1 MTTNSLMSPDQALQ
15 YITNAMS
22 LRAPQQKSLALF
34 AGYLESEAGKKVLGR
49 VKRENRKGLSDVEAA
64 TKDYARTIP
73 ETRQFQAFERT
84 FPAYTFALA
93 TGVGKTRLM
102 GAFTAYLHLVYGIR
116 HFMLV
121 APGNTIYRKLV
132 DDFSRPNNP
141 KYVFRGIGEIN
152 INTTRI
158 ITKDNY
164 EQNQATASLFGNQIQ
179 INIFNVQQ
187 FAQKDIEKEKGI
199 TKFSETLGET
209 YFDYLSSLDD
219 LVVLLDES
227 HHYHAEAAFGSL
239 DRIEPL
245 MGLEF
250 TATPYISTTTTRRNV
265 KPPLKKNIFYAYN
278 LGDAIRDGYV
288 KDPWVGTEADVD
300 FSQWKEDSIDTD
312 ARKLQLAAYFHE
324 RAKVAL
330 KEFAREN
337 NKPEV
342 KPVML
347 VVAKDTAHA
356 GALRALID
364 SDDFRGGAYKGKVI
378 EVHTKTKGEE
388 ADETIEKLL
397 SLEHPDNIVEIVI
410 HVNMLKEGWDVANI
424 YTIAP
429 IRSSASEILTEQTI
443 GRGLRLPYGERTGN
457 KNVDRVMIVA
467 HDNYAKVVEGA
478 RKSQLIQPTNIESVS
493 SEDTKIVKEIVEV
506 PSAFVAGIQEQIRSN
521 PAIMNDIEAQAAKK
535 VAPLITEDTPEDVR
549 LATIKAKTDES
560 VEILSKQLA
569 SGASFLDYHQHR
581 KDEPRPMEP
590 LGEGTLWG
598 SLSEPAKRGL
608 EEVRRVSGQSMEAR
622 NIPVPRLMLTPHYG
636 ELIIKDF
643 DLDTKKMSRYATEA
657 SILEERLQGSEE
669 KDLFGNVQQGARE
682 TELTKVSSLGEGRKQ
697 SPANTIIAALTD
709 YPLVDYESEQKE
721 LLLKLASQTVAHYKS
736 FVSDEKALK
745 MMVEN
750 NFRQIAGEIYDQ
762 ILERKKYVSDGYL
775 ESGIREP
782 NPYLEQ
788 YNISLVLGEK
798 PVTLESQ
805 LDQFPREKVY
815 AWFKKACHS
824 MYRFDSSFEGRLAYL
839 LDKDSSVEDWLRPAP
854 NQFEGLYWR
863 DASGDS
869 QNRYE
874 PDFVVEFKNE
884 IVMVEVKPGEE
895 AGDPDVREKKKTA
908 EKYCELVSKN
918 IGNYGIVKPWRY
930 VIVPTE
936 KICLSATIGGLL
948 ASHGSL
954 SKTETDKSDLFFS
967 DVIPDEQI
975 TSAQRNI
982 THVPIYS
989 LQAVATSFVEQR
1001 APDTIGWKPLAG
1013 IFKLNPK
1020 MFIAQ
1025 VVGKSMEPTIKDGS
1039 WCLFRPDQGGSRNG
1053 KIVLVESRK
1062 VSDPETRKNYTIK
1075 RYHSEKEDLGNGQ
1088 WRHRKII
1095 LSPDNKQFPDIVL
1108 ENVREDDFHV
1118 VAEFVEVLDK

>member
-1 MTTNSLMSPDQALQ
+1 MNKDQALQ

-34 AGYLESEAGKKVLGR
+34 VDYLESGAGKKVLAR
-49 VKRENRKGLSDVEAA
+49 VKRENRGNLGDVETA

-73 ETRQFQAFERT
+73 EAKQFQAFERT

-132 DDFSRPNNP
+132 DDFSKANNP

-187 FAQKDIEKEKGI
+187 FAQKDIEQEKGI
-199 TKFSETLGET
+199 TKFSETLGES
-209 YFDYLSSLDD
+209 YFEYLNSLSD

-227 HHYHAEAAFGSL
+227 HHYHADAALGSL
-239 DRIEPL
+239 DRINPL

-250 TATPYISTTTTRRNV
+250 TATPYISTTTARRNAE
-265 KPPLKKNIFYAYN
+265 PTLKKNIFYTYN

-300 FSQWKEDSIDTD
+300 FSQFDQDSIDTD

-330 KEFAREN
+330 KEYALEN
-337 NKPEV
+337 NKTEV

-356 GALRALID
+356 SQLRTLID

-410 HVNMLKEGWDVANI
+410 HVNMLKEGWDVTNI

-478 RKSQLIQPTNIESVS
+478 RKSALIQPTNVESVS
-493 SEDTKIVKEIVEV
+493 IEDAKIVKEVVEV
-506 PSAFVAGIQEQIRSN
+506 PSAFVAGIQQRIKSN
-521 PAIMNDIEAQAAKK
+521 PEIMKDIEAQAVKK
-535 VAPLITEDTPEDVR
+535 VAPLIAEDTPEDVK
-549 LATIKAKTDES
+549 LETIKTKTDEY
-560 VEILSKQLA
+560 VEILAKQEA
-569 SGASFLDYHQHR
+569 SRMSFLDYHRHR
-581 KDEPRPMEP
+581 KDEKRAMEP
-590 LGEGTLWG
+590 FGEGALFG
-598 SLSEPAKRGL
+598 AMSELARKGL
-608 EEVRRVSGQSMEAR
+608 EEVRRVSGQTMELR

-636 ELIIKDF
+636 ELIIENF
-643 DLDTKKMSRYATEA
+643 DLDTKRLSRYATEA

-669 KDLFGNVQQGARE
+669 KDLFGNIQEGARE
-682 TELTKVSSLGEGRKQ
+682 TELTKVSSFGEGRKQ
-697 SPANTIIAALTD
+697 SPENTIIAALAG
-709 YPLVDYESEQKE
+709 YPLVDYESGQKE
-721 LLLKLASQTVAHYKS
+721 LLLKLAKQAVTYYRS
-736 FVSDEKALK
+736 FVGDDKTVK

-750 NFRQIAGEIYDQ
+750 NFRQIAREIYDQ
-762 ILERKKYVSDGYL
+762 ILERRKYVSDGYL
-775 ESGIREP
+775 ESEVREP
-782 NPYLEQ
+782 KSTLEGYRFQ
-788 YNISLVLGEK
+788 EISDEQR
-798 PVTLESQ
+798 VTLGSQ
-805 LDQFPREKVY
+805 VDRFPREKVY
-815 AWFKKACHS
+815 TGFKKACHS
-824 MYRFDSSFEGRLAYL
+824 AYRFDSSDEGRLAYL
-839 LDKDSSVEDWLRPAP
+839 LDKDPIVEDWLRPAP
-854 NQFEGLYWR
+854 NQFEGLFWR
-863 DASGDS
+863 DRTGDS
-869 QNRYE
+869 LHRYE
-874 PDFVVEFKNE
+874 PDFVVEFENE
-884 IVMVEVKPGEE
+884 IVMVEVKPGEGIE
-895 AGDPDVREKKKTA
+895 MPDAQEKKKTA

-936 KICLSATIGGLL
+936 KITLSATIGGLL
-948 ASHGSL
+948 ASQGSL
-954 SKTETDKSDLFFS
+954 NKTETDKSDLFFS
-967 DVIPDEQI
+967 DVISDEKI
-975 TSAQRNI
+975 TPEQRK
-982 THVPIYS
+982 THVWICS
-989 LQAVATSFVEQR
+989 LQAIATSFTEQR
-1001 APDTIGWKPLAG
+1001 TPEIIGWKPLGG
-1013 IFKLNPK
+1013 IFKLNK
-1020 MFIAQ
+1020 DMFIAQ
-1025 VVGKSMEPTIKDGS
+1025 VVGKSMEPTIKNDS

-1062 VSDPETRKNYTIK
+1062 ITDPETRMSFTIK
-1075 RYHSEKEDLGNGQ
+1075 RYHSEKEHFPDGT
-1088 WRHRKII
+1088 WIHKKIT
-1095 LSPDNKQFPDIVL
+1095 LSPDNKDFDDIVL
-1108 ENVREDDFHV
+1108 ENVREDEFHV
-1118 VAEFVEVLDK
+1118 VAEFVTIL